1 MSEQDDPDVIE
12 QAPRH
17 ASFPGLPWLPAG
29 KWTPAGKR
37 PGTLTAAV
45 VACVLLAAA
54 GTFAALRLTSSGP
67 ADPDLGRLITEVT
80 TVPVDKAAPAGF
92 IAESGGLPA
101 TPPPPSGAPGY
112 VPTTLTGPD
121 APVPAAVSG
130 PPLTEAGKPE
140 VLYVATGYC
149 PYCAAENWALIVA
162 LSRFGQFTGLTTSR
176 SPKFE
181 DVPPID
187 TWTFYGS
194 SYTSPY
200 LAFVPVETR
209 SNVLVSPKA
218 NKEVAASYRV
228 LQRLTAAEQAVFDK
242 YDNQGST
249 PFIDFADQA
258 VQTGSGILANLVA
271 GNTWQQLAAD
281 LRHPETLE
289 GATLLNEADTLTA
302 ELCVLTGGRPA
313 AACAQFPGPA
323 QPGR

>member
-17 ASFPGLPWLPAG
+17 AGFPW
-29 KWTPAGKR
+29 R
-37 PGTLTAAV
+37 PGSLTVAL
-45 VACVLLAAA
+45 VACLLLAAA

-67 ADPDLGRLITEVT
+67 ANPDLSRLITEVT
-80 TVPVDKAAPAGF
+80 TVPVDTAAPVGFLAG
-92 IAESGGLPA
+92 SGARPA
-101 TPPPPSGAPGY
+101 TPPPAGGPGPPTIAPGAATTLMTDPD
-112 VPTTLTGPD
+112 VPT
-121 APVPAAVSG
+121 AVTG

-176 SPKFE
+176 SPQFE

-218 NKEVAASYRV
+218 NKEDAASYRV
-228 LQRLTAAEQAVFDK
+228 LQHLTAAQQAVFNK
-242 YDNQGST
+242 YDNQRST
-249 PFIDFADQA
+249 PFVDFADQA

-271 GNTWQQLAAD
+271 NNTWQQLAAD

-302 ELCVLTGGRPA
+302 ELCSLTGGRPA
-313 AACAQFPGPA
+313 AACPQSPRPA
-323 QPGR
+323 PPGR